1 MDKSFVCECGNDK
14 FWFFWG
20 FVRCTKCLNEYR
32 ETHLTDSTIRE
43 LWLRRFNIQKKQY
56 NKNWERSKSTYK

>member
-20 FVRCTKCLNEYR
+20 FV
-32 ETHLTDSTIRE
+32 HLTDSTIQE